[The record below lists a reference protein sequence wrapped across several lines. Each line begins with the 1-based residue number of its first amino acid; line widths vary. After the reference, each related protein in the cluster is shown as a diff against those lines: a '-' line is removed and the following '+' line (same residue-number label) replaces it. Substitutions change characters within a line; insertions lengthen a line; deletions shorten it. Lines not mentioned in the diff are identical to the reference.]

1 MRRVILP
8 VPTCLVRGQLQPGE
22 PLSSSGSTMGAPHLR
37 ECLALHP
44 RRNPRGP
51 VETEIEIE
59 IEIEIGETGETS
71 SKLGLE
77 AEGLPGSEAL
87 VGATW

>member
-8 VPTCLVRGQLQPGE
+8 VPTCLVRGPLQPGE

-59 IEIEIGETGETS
+59 IEIGETGETS